1 MIYTVGQLAA
11 LLGREYKGDGAC
23 LVETVSNWDAAAP
36 NSLIYWDGEKEEKLH
51 SLNLR
56 AACVIAPKDP
66 AIEGIH
72 LIFSGQPKL
81 DFAKAAAWLHPQP
94 KSLGTCH
101 STADICP
108 GAAIGPNVEIG
119 PFVVVESDAC
129 IENDTILRAGVVIGR
144 GCVIG
149 KECILHPGV
158 VLYPGV
164 QIGDR
169 VVIHAGAVIGSDGFG
184 YVPDGER
191 HWKFPQVGGVIIEDD
206 VEIGANTTI
215 DRGSLGTTRIG
226 QGSKID
232 NLVQIAHNVVIG
244 KHVVIAS
251 QTGISGS
258 TVIEDFAIIGGQV
271 GFGDHAYVQRGVVIG
286 SKAGVLPG
294 KIVRSG
300 DVYWGVPVRP
310 LREYK
315 RLNALF
321 GRLPDMKAEIDV
333 LKKEVALL
341 KKQMPEPITKR
352 S

>member
-1 MIYTVGQLAA
+1 MIYAVSQLAA
-11 LLGREYKGDGAC
+11 LLGREYIGDGAC
-23 LVETVSNWDAAAP
+23 IVEKVSSWDASEP
-36 NSLIYWDGEKEEKLH
+36 GSLVYWDGEKEEKLSSR
-51 SLNLR
+51 SLQ
-56 AACVIAPKDP
+56 AACIIAPKDP
-66 AIEGIH
+66 AMKGLQVIC
-72 LIFSGQPKL
+72 SPQPKL

-101 STADICP
+101 ATVEIGS
-108 GAAIGPNVEIG
+108 GAVIGSNVEIG
-119 PFVVVESDAC
+119 PFAAIEADAC
-129 IENDTILRAGVVIGR
+129 IGENTIIRAGVVVGS

-164 QIGDR
+164 QLGNR
-169 VVIHAGAVIGSDGFG
+169 VVLHAGVVIGSDGFG

-191 HWKFPQVGGVIIEDD
+191 LWKFPQAGRVIIEDD

-215 DRGSLGTTRIG
+215 DRGSLGMTRIG
-226 QGSKID
+226 NGSKID

-258 TVIEDFAIIGGQV
+258 TIIEDFAVIGGQV
-271 GFGDHAYVQRGVVIG
+271 GFGDHAYVQRGAVIG

-321 GRLPDMKAEIDV
+321 GRLPEMKAEIDM

-341 KKQMPEPITKR
+341 KSQMPE
-352 S
+352 

>member
-11 LLGREYKGDGAC
+11 HLGLEFKGDGAC
-23 LVETVSNWDAAAP
+23 IVEKVSNWDASEP

-51 SLNLR
+51 SRNTP
-56 AACVIAPKDP
+56 ATCIIAPKDP
-66 AIEGIH
+66 AIEGLH
-72 LIFSGQPKL
+72 VIFSSQPKL

-94 KSLGTCH
+94 KSLGTRH
-101 STADICP
+101 ATADICP
-108 GAAIGPNVEIG
+108 EAVIGPNVEIG
-119 PFVVVESDAC
+119 PFVAIESGAC
-129 IENDTILRAGVVIGR
+129 IGDGSILRSGVVIGQ

-158 VLYPGV
+158 VLYPNV
-164 QIGDR
+164 QIGEH
-169 VVIHAGAVIGSDGFG
+169 VVIHAGTVIGSDGFG

-191 HWKFPQVGGVIIEDD
+191 QWKFPQVGAVIIEDD

-226 QGSKID
+226 KGSKID

-258 TVIEDFAIIGGQV
+258 TIIEDFAVIGGQV
-271 GFGDHAYVQRGVVIG
+271 GFGDHAYVQRGAIIG

-321 GRLPDMKAEIDV
+321 GRLPDMKAEIDT

-341 KKQMPEPITKR
+341 KKQIPE
-352 S
+352 